1 MEQNLIVTSERLA
14 PDEVQALTRELVT
27 SINRHTET
35 LATLPEGEAQA
46 GERGDPVT
54 LGAIALSVITS
65 GTAVALFQ
73 VIKAYLERDESLE
86 MAFERPD
93 GRKLTIKAENMSAER
108 IDETVAMAKTFFEHV
123 RSGRLTRGGPP

>member
-14 PDEVQALTRELVT
+14 PDEVQALTRELVA
-27 SINRHTET
+27 SINRHTDT
-35 LATLPEGEAQA
+35 DAALPEGEAAA

-73 VIKAYLERDESLE
+73 VIKAYFERDESLE

-108 IDETVAMAKTFFEHV
+108 IDETVAMAKTFFET
-123 RSGRLTRGGPP
+123 SEAGD

>member
-1 MEQNLIVTSERLA
+1 MTQNLIVRSGQLEPA
-14 PDEVQALTRELVT
+14 EVQALALDLAG
-27 SINRHTET
+27 SINRHTAVE
-35 LATLPEGEAQA
+35 ANLPSGTTRV

-73 VIKAYLERDESLE
+73 VIKAYFERDESLE
-86 MAFERPD
+86 MAFEGPD

-108 IDETVAMAKTFFEHV
+108 IDETIAMAQAFFGEQ
-123 RSGRLTRGGPP
+123 SG

>member
-35 LATLPEGEAQA
+35 QAALPEGEAAA

-54 LGAIALSVITS
+54 LGAIALSVVTS

-73 VIKAYLERDESLE
+73 VIKAYFERDESLE

-93 GRKLTIKAENMSAER
+93 GRKLTIKAENMNAER
-108 IDETVAMAKTFFEHV
+108 IDETVAMAKSFFSTSEA
-123 RSGRLTRGGPP
+123 GE